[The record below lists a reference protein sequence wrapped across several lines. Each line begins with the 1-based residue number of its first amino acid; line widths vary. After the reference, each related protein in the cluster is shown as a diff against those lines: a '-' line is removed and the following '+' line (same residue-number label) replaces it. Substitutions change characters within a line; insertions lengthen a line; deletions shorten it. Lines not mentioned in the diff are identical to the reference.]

1 MFNNFMNK
9 KIFSENCNLSNYTT
23 IKVGGVA
30 EFFAEPKNKDEFS
43 YLIKWANSNKQ
54 RCQIIGAGS
63 NLLINNT
70 LIKGLVICT
79 KKMKSLK
86 IDPYTGIV
94 EAEAGVMLPTL
105 SNSLAKNGLQGGEW
119 AVGIPGTLGGA
130 IYMNA
135 GIGNLSLAKNLIS
148 VKVINKKTNE
158 KLEIEKKSISFEY
171 RFSSFQRNDLE
182 IISAK
187 LLFEPNGNIEKL
199 INTTKYNLKLK
210 TKTQPYHQPSFGSV
224 FKNPEDTYAGKLI
237 DELGL
242 KGFKIGGAEISSMH
256 SNFIINNSSAS
267 SKDIYKLITVIQ
279 QKVLQN
285 KGIYLQPE
293 VRMIGFDYPN

>member
-1 MFNNFMNK
+1 MNK
-9 KIFSENCNLSNYTT
+9 NISVSNFNLSSYTT

-30 EFFAEPKNKDEFS
+30 EYFAEPRNTEEFS
-43 YLIKWANSNKQ
+43 FLIKWAIFNKK
-54 RCQIIGAGS
+54 RYQIIGAGS
-63 NLLINNT
+63 NLLINEIF
-70 LIKGLVICT
+70 IKGLVICT
-79 KKMKSLK
+79 KKMKTLVIES
-86 IDPYTGIV
+86 YSGIV

-105 SNSLAKNGLQGGEW
+105 SNTLAKNGLQGGEW

-135 GIGNLSLAKNLIS
+135 GTANLSLAKNLIS
-148 VKVINKKTNE
+148 VKVINKNHE
-158 KLEIEKKSISFEY
+158 QLEIEKKDIDFEY
-171 RFSSFQRNDLE
+171 RSSSFQSNDMA

-187 LLFEPNGNIEKL
+187 LHFEPNGNHEKL
-199 INTTKYNLKLK
+199 IQTTKNNLKLK
-210 TKTQPYHQPSFGSV
+210 TETQPYHLPSFGSV
-224 FKNPEDTYAGKLI
+224 FKNPKNNYAAKLI
-237 DELGL
+237 DDMGL
-242 KGFKIGGAEISSMH
+242 KGFKIGGAEISKMH

-279 QKVLQN
+279 QKILQN